1 MKHFNALS
9 FHIVWQNDGLF
20 GGGIGRFGLEVWVNL
35 GKVVLVVLGCLF
47 SVVLVVWV
55 D

>member
-9 FHIVWQNDGLF
+9 FHIVWQNDGSF
-20 GGGIGRFGLEVWVNL
+20 RGGFGRFGLEVWVDL
-35 GKVVLVVLGCLF
+35 GKVVVVVLGELL
-47 SVVLVVWV
+47 SAILGVWV